1 MECNRDEADRCLELA
16 KRFEREGNLP
26 RALKFAQKSLSLFHS
41 EETSTFI
48 CKIELRISSSS
59 SSSSS
64 SAASSTT
71 ATAPKQDRARN
82 KGKQEG
88 EKVSSQQQ
96 QQSEPSYTPEQKAA
110 VDLILKNKRDFYAV
124 LGIKADADEAEI
136 KKAYRK
142 LALKMHPDK
151 NSAPHAEEAFKVL
164 STAYATLSDS
174 KTRRHYDLH
183 GCSDTPFS
191 SSASNR
197 TRRRRGPRDPF
208 SSSFSFGDGAY
219 ATFDDMTAEEI
230 FNMFFGNDV
239 QRQRQHQSTDNVFRQ
254 TNFYY
259 DSNSH
264 RAYAF
269 PSRRTGQRMGRGP
282 PEADSFF
289 SSFAFFQMLPLL
301 FLIIISIFSASWFS
315 DPPEYNLFRLQVPFN
330 LYPSFFLFSL
340 DEVFT
345 FLFTLSRF
353 FKRLSSQKHP
363 QKTGAYV
370 QERQTKNLNVTYFVK
385 SDFLSDIPPS
395 EKKESRQRVEVRSF
409 FLTAL
414 SYLCWFL
421 SFVHSFKAHFLFF
434 FRSKTNACS
443 ERS

>member
-315 DPPEYNLFRLQVPFN
+315 DPPEYNLFRLQ
-330 LYPSFFLFSL
+330 
-340 DEVFT
+340 
-345 FLFTLSRF
+345 
-353 FKRLSSQKHP
+353 
-363 QKTGAYV
+363 KTGAYV

-395 EKKESRQRVEVRSF
+395 EKKESRQRVESVVEAVTLKVLNDECVQQKQQRHGLLYKSRSIF
-409 FLTAL
+409 I
-414 SYLCWFL
+414 SE
-421 SFVHSFKAHFLFF
+421 
-434 FRSKTNACS
+434 S
-443 ERS
+443 ERNSLRQKAEEPLPSCAYLKQLMAKAKT